1 MFEKLKRAFS
11 DISKSIGQKEIS
23 EKDIEVLSE
32 ETLFSLIESDVAH
45 EVAIKIV
52 DDLKSALTQSQAE
65 KKYSQEISRRVL
77 SSLLRNLFQSNEK
90 RDIVQEIIEKKKL
103 RKGPYVIVFLGING
117 TGKTTTVAKIS
128 TKMRKHGLSVL
139 FAAADTHRAGAIE
152 QLNQHGKN
160 LGIKVISQ
168 RYGAD
173 PSAVARD
180 AVEHARKNYVDVVLI
195 DTAGRIQTSKNLMEE
210 IGKIVRVVKPDMKIF
225 VGDSL
230 SGNDTINQARE
241 FFQYTDFDGTI
252 LTKSDADSK
261 GGAAV
266 SIVFLTK
273 KPILFLGIGQGYDDL
288 AEFESEKFLNSLL
301 EINDDDNSRNLQ
313 NTDDKISIYQTLQ
326 EKDKLANYT
335 HPKQSELL
343 KADHLITGKTENE
356 TNAQANIV
364 EKHSLYTN
372 NETISQDQLNSSTKK
387 LSVLTKTSPSK
398 KKIFSRLFT
407 NNKLNSNSVNE
418 SNKKQSNHGKSSEN
432 KNDRIEPETADEVIY
447 LSDEDIDGLTD

>member
-52 DDLKSALTQSQAE
+52 DDLKSALAQSQAE
-65 KKYSQEISRRVL
+65 KKYSQELSRRVL
-77 SSLLRNLFQSNEK
+77 SGLLRNLFQSNEK
-90 RDIVQEIIEKKKL
+90 RDIVQEILEKKKL

-117 TGKTTTVAKIS
+117 TGKTTSVAKIS

-139 FAAADTHRAGAIE
+139 LAAADTHRAGAIE

-180 AVEHARKNYVDVVLI
+180 AVEHARKNYIDVVLI

-273 KPILFLGIGQGYDDL
+273 KPILFLGIGQGYNDL
-288 AEFESEKFLNSLL
+288 AEFDPEKFLNSML
-301 EINDDDNSRNLQ
+301 ENNDDNNSRNLQ
-313 NTDDKISIYQTLQ
+313 NSDDKISIYQTLS
-326 EKDKLANYT
+326 KKVNLTDYL
-335 HPKQSELL
+335 HPTQSEPL
-343 KADHLITGKTENE
+343 KADRPITEKIEQE
-356 TNAQANIV
+356 TNAQANV
-364 EKHSLYTN
+364 VDKRRLYSN
-372 NETISQDQLNSSTKK
+372 NGTIDQDQLNSSTK
-387 LSVLTKTSPSK
+387 LPVLTKTNPSK
-398 KKIFSRLFT
+398 QKLFGRLFAK
-407 NNKLNSNSVNE
+407 NKLNDNSANE

-432 KNDRIEPETADEVIY
+432 KNDRIEPEATDEVIY